1 MRQRFSKQ
9 MRFVSGL
16 LTAAMVFTF
25 LPFSALA
32 AGGTHAGSTIEL
44 SSYYFPDDAFR
55 EYLKTTFDKSG
66 DKKLQPAERN
76 AVKEINVSGKNIS
89 NLYGI
94 QFFPNLNKLDC
105 SSNQLTILDV
115 HENTALQELSCSENR
130 LTSLDVSQNA
140 ALQGLYC
147 YDNELTKLDVRQNT
161 ALVALSCSQNRLTEL
176 DVRQNPALDYL
187 SCYKNSLSSL
197 DVSQN
202 AALQELSC
210 ENNQLT
216 ELDVSQNAALRL
228 LRCDSNR
235 LTSLDVTQNT
245 ALTGLTCEQNKLSS
259 LDVSQNTALVSL
271 YCNSNQLSSLDVTK
285 NTKLKFLHCDS
296 NQLTELD
303 VRQNPALY
311 QLYCSNNQLTELDV
325 RNNTRLEK
333 MYCDNNRLS
342 SLNLECEPIYF
353 SASGNEYSV
362 QVYESTRTFD
372 LSILPGTFNVTKTSG
387 WVGGTVSGNTL
398 KVNTGTTQV
407 TYTYDCGKGFSTD
420 FTLNVTVVPDGTVTP
435 PSGKGIRIY
444 GDNFP
449 NYEFR
454 QYLKA
459 NIDKDGDG
467 YLNDTEL
474 NIRKLDVSGQH
485 IANLKGIEFFPNLET
500 LDCHDNKLTSL
511 DVSKNPELKELK
523 CYNNKLTSLD
533 VSKNEK
539 LETLYCSKNQLTSLD
554 VSKNTA
560 LKYLWCSQNNL
571 TSLDV
576 TQNTALEDLSCYDNQ
591 LTSLDVSK
599 NPALEWLMCF
609 QNKLTKLDVSKNTA
623 LKYLDCKENNLTS
636 LDVNQTAVTTLDAS
650 DNKID
655 INVET
660 TPRTFDLST
669 LPGFDVTKAS
679 GWVGGTVDGSTL
691 KVDAGAT
698 QVTYTYDC
706 GKGRS
711 IDFTLNVKVVP
722 DSTVTPPSGGE
733 GTGTTTPPSGGE
745 GTGTTTPPSGGGTG
759 TTTPPSGGGTGTTTP
774 PSGGGTGTT
783 TPPSGG
789 EGTGTTTPPSG
800 GGTGTTTPPS
810 GGGTGTTTPPSG
822 GEGTGTT
829 TPPSGGDGG
838 GGAIVM
844 VAGAAVAGV
853 VGYGVYNYVS
863 GQKLQALLPEG
874 VVAPENRAQTAL
886 LLWNTAG
893 RPEPAETPAFADV
906 ADPDTAKAAQW
917 CVEQG
922 LMKRRLNGK
931 FAPDSNI
938 PAYQVLNA
946 YRKLAG

>member
-16 LTAAMVFTF
+16 LTAAMVCTF

-435 PSGKGIRIY
+435 PSGGGDSIAINASNFPDPDFRTYVKAEFDKDNNNCLSESERNAVTEIDVDNKGITTL
-444 GDNFP
+444 
-449 NYEFR
+449 E
-454 QYLKA
+454 
-459 NIDKDGDG
+459 
-467 YLNDTEL
+467 
-474 NIRKLDVSGQH
+474 
-485 IANLKGIEFFPNLET
+485 GISYFPNLFY
-500 LDCHDNKLTSL
+500 LNCK
-511 DVSKNPELKELK
+511 
-523 CYNNKLTSLD
+523 
-533 VSKNEK
+533 
-539 LETLYCSKNQLTSLD
+539 KNQLT
-554 VSKNTA
+554 
-560 LKYLWCSQNNL
+560 
-571 TSLDV
+571 
-576 TQNTALEDLSCYDNQ
+576 E
-591 LTSLDVSK
+591 LDVSK
-599 NPALEWLMCF
+599 NPALWGLECDENQLSS
-609 QNKLTKLDVSKNTA
+609 LDVSQNAK
-623 LKYLDCKENNLTS
+623 LVYLYCNSNNLTS
-636 LDVNQTAVTTLDAS
+636 LDVNQTAVTTLYAD
-650 DNKID
+650 DNQID

-660 TPRTFDLST
+660 
-669 LPGFDVTKAS
+669 
-679 GWVGGTVDGSTL
+679 
-691 KVDAGAT
+691 
-698 QVTYTYDC
+698 
-706 GKGRS
+706 
-711 IDFTLNVKVVP
+711 
-722 DSTVTPPSGGE
+722 PP
-733 GTGTTTPPSGGE
+733 PH
-745 GTGTTTPPSGGGTG
+745 
-759 TTTPPSGGGTGTTTP
+759 
-774 PSGGGTGTT
+774 
-783 TPPSGG
+783 
-789 EGTGTTTPPSG
+789 
-800 GGTGTTTPPS
+800 
-810 GGGTGTTTPPSG
+810 
-822 GEGTGTT
+822 
-829 TPPSGGDGG
+829 
-838 GGAIVM
+838 
-844 VAGAAVAGV
+844 
-853 VGYGVYNYVS
+853 
-863 GQKLQALLPEG
+863 L
-874 VVAPENRAQTAL
+874 
-886 LLWNTAG
+886 
-893 RPEPAETPAFADV
+893 
-906 ADPDTAKAAQW
+906 
-917 CVEQG
+917 
-922 LMKRRLNGK
+922 
-931 FAPDSNI
+931 
-938 PAYQVLNA
+938 
-946 YRKLAG
+946 